1 MGYGALDSLTTADF
15 TTAVGRG
22 AGSNVTNGRF
32 NTFYGYNA
40 GGNSNASHVVAIGYN
55 VYGSGASNKSYGVY
69 IGSNA
74 GRYDTSGEATIAIGY
89 NAVACDSGGGNNPSS
104 CIGIGNSALNGI
116 TGQARSNIGIGGSA
130 LSNVTNGEYNTAMGQ
145 SVGSTLT
152 TGDNNVLIGYNADVS
167 AAAGTNQIVIGQGAT
182 GVGDNT
188 AIIGNSSVT
197 DVYMGDNGSTWST
210 TSDGRLKENVE
221 DWNVGLDAINNLRIV
236 SYNFKKDNPY
246 KYNSD
251 KKRQGIIAQE
261 AQKVLPEMIKD
272 DGEWLSANQEP
283 MIWALVN
290 SVKELS
296 KKVEE
301 QQKEI
306 EELKKK

>member
-1 MGYGALDSLTTADF
+1 MGD
-15 TTAVGRG
+15 
-22 AGSNVTNGRF
+22 
-32 NTFYGYNA
+32 
-40 GGNSNASHVVAIGYN
+40 
-55 VYGSGASNKSYGVY
+55 
-69 IGSNA
+69 
-74 GRYDTSGEATIAIGY
+74 
-89 NAVACDSGGGNNPSS
+89 
-104 CIGIGNSALNGI
+104 
-116 TGQARSNIGIGGSA
+116 
-130 LSNVTNGEYNTAMGQ
+130 

-152 TGDNNVLIGYNADVS
+152 TGDNNVIIGKGADVS

-246 KYNSD
+246 KYNSE

-290 SVKELS
+290 SVKELTE
-296 KKVEE
+296 KNERLENKI
-301 QQKEI
+301 KDLEI
-306 EELKKK
+306 FIIDKLGEK